1 MKKVLSG
8 IALVLL
14 LTIIAVPFPTN
25 TNEIDLPSSSINSA
39 ISFKAVEHIE
49 DVPYVWQQ
57 LNGYCHWAAISM
69 VLQSVG
75 VPLDLA
81 GVFAAS
87 GIGFA
92 TFMVRDDAAL
102 HFWPGPWV
110 RQMVPVT
117 IISDFYGLNLT
128 LCIDPE
134 SGLGSGTSQY
144 LELIGLNYTLLTG
157 EVEAFDVLRATID
170 AGNPLSLWVDPYYLP
185 PKDYDIVRELNITSA
200 QTSVGHAIVV
210 VGYNETAQTAQVMD
224 PGTGACEPHYGFP
237 SDGRWYYPINYTT
250 LNAAWA
256 ALGYGTVI
264 VQPGTGPSEDFDYQL
279 VNFSCSRLLGDRASY
294 APDLIDE
301 SSVMFGA
308 SAFRQLSLDL
318 TPLGLTAFLDE
329 VSQLPTIRQIHINT
343 LSNLGAYIETIMTI
357 QYWAYKGALDALPQ
371 LVSDYD
377 LTTFVEIG
385 KQALPHFA
393 ALSHNATLTEIGPP
407 SYESL
412 MTITFQGLAS
422 RLQSSGDLQ
431 EALAY
436 YSAELTEISGHISAI
451 ANVWEAAGLHLSVL
465 LGQNPLPLQISTIL
479 GISLVLAVA
488 LLGVFIYRR
497 RQHFRTELTHE

>member
-1 MKKVLSG
+1 MKKMMYG

-14 LTIIAVPFPTN
+14 LTIISIPFPTN
-25 TNEIDLPSSSINSA
+25 TGELDLPSSSIDSANS
-39 ISFKAVEHIE
+39 SKPVEHVE

-92 TFMVRDDAAL
+92 AFMVRDDAAL

-117 IISDFYGLNLT
+117 IVSDFYGLNLT

-134 SGLGSGTSQY
+134 SGLGSDTSQY
-144 LELIGLNYTLLTG
+144 LEMIGLNYRPLTG
-157 EVEAFDVLRATID
+157 ESEAFEILRTTID
-170 AGNPLSLWVDPYYLP
+170 AGYPLSLWVDPYYLP
-185 PKDYDIVRELNITSA
+185 PEDYDVVRELNITSD
-200 QTSVGHAIVV
+200 QTSGGHAIVV
-210 VGYNETAQTAQVMD
+210 VGYNDTANTAQVMD

-237 SDGRWYYPINYTT
+237 ADGRWYYPINYTT
-250 LNAAWA
+250 LNLAWA

-264 VQPGTGPSEDFDYQL
+264 VQSSSAPVEDFDYQL
-279 VNFSCSRLLGDRASY
+279 LNLACSRLLGDRASY

-301 SSVMFGA
+301 LSVMFGA
-308 SAFRQLSLDL
+308 KAFRQLSLDL

-329 VSQLPTIRQIHINT
+329 LSPLPTIRQTHINT
-343 LSNLGAYIETIMTI
+343 LSNLGAYIETMMTI

-371 LVSDYD
+371 IVSDYD
-377 LTTFVEIG
+377 LTTFIEIG
-385 KQALPHFA
+385 KQAIPHFA
-393 ALSHNATLTEIGPP
+393 ALSHNASLIEIGPP

-412 MTITFQGLAS
+412 MTDTFRGLAS

-431 EALAY
+431 EALTY
-436 YSAELTEISGHISAI
+436 YSSELAEISGHISAI

-479 GISLVLAVA
+479 GISLVLGVA
-488 LLGVFIYRR
+488 LIGVFIYRR
-497 RQHFRTELTHE
+497 RQHFQPDLTNE